1 MRVAIDTAMI
11 ANGRIILVDDDRNW
25 AETLADYLR
34 TRGYEVDLAHEGRAG
49 LALLQQ
55 TQVSLVLV
63 DYHMPDMDG
72 LELLRRLRRLN
83 RTVNVLMVSGADEP
97 TLAKRVLALGATG
110 FLPKTTPAADLL
122 RTVRQALERS
132 IWRRYLPVPRLAGR
146 YLPVVVRANTPR
158 DV

>member
-1 MRVAIDTAMI
+1 MRVAIDSTMI

-34 TRGYEVDLAHEGRAG
+34 TRGYEVDLAHEGRSG
-49 LALLQQ
+49 LALVQRNH
-55 TQVSLVLV
+55 VSLVLV

-72 LELLRRLRRLN
+72 LELLRRLRLVN
-83 RTVNVLMVSGADEP
+83 HTVNVLMVSGADEP

-110 FLPKTTPAADLL
+110 FLPKTTPPADLL
-122 RTVRQALERS
+122 RTVRQALERA

-146 YLPVVVRANTPR
+146 HPPTVFRANQDT
-158 DV
+158 